1 MKGFVLGLALKQR
14 RKATQKLPIHMLFFP
29 SSWKTFDSWKDKWQ
43 TFQEG
48 LPDLKWLK
56 DMFPDV
62 DLSSAALEGKKMVV
76 ILC

>member
-1 MKGFVLGLALKQR
+1 
-14 RKATQKLPIHMLFFP
+14 MLFFP